1 MNKYVKS
8 STLWMIAGALLLA
21 VAIWPGAGL
30 GDEAVQVLTPGDS
43 HALQLLRKTE
53 DAAKAGAGRR
63 LDERR
68 AYLRKKQT
76 YRRFIDNYIAEKKT
90 AFEDEGLSI
99 SVISKNDL
107 LFLKGYGYADKET
120 RTPATPLT
128 LFCTGSVSKLF
139 TGIAV
144 MQLVEQGRID
154 LDAPLETYIPDF
166 GYKTHFPDAG
176 PITVR
181 TLMTHQSGIVGDIFK
196 GRDSISGPDHHFR
209 ELVDLLKDEYLAYPP
224 GYISS
229 YSNCAVALLGIV
241 IEEVSGVEFKTYIQD
256 HICRPLGMMTSN
268 FSLRDYMSPLL
279 AKSYDSTGAESPFL
293 YIRDEP
299 AGSFIS
305 NTLEMSLFMRMILN
319 GGKLFGRRILRQST
333 LEQMFVQQNSEIE
346 FDFPDD
352 HGARWGL
359 SWVLSDPALSYAGKY
374 AGHDGFVPNY
384 FTKMHILPE
393 HGLAVIV
400 ETNSLQGQQISSDIA
415 DMAMIKALEIFKGIK
430 RPDPQP
436 LPPIVALTPQHIAQT
451 EGTYATNDLGIL
463 SIYPKNS
470 GLFASCTGLGSLE
483 LELLPHED
491 DWFSLYLNGQ
501 PAPGFENIRII
512 VKNFAGK
519 RFAGLQIHTASG
531 LINSSSI
538 GCEYQIPDKLPPE
551 WMNRVGQYN
560 VINPDPYMSFDLD
573 GALIQVLPSGAMYYA
588 DPAFLASILDPI
600 FEDEAVR
607 TGLGRNINETI
618 QVVDCN
624 GGECLYHLGYLLK
637 KQTIAMTPPDTR
649 ETFNASDLQ
658 KKGQEVERKLIQ
670 RFRFPDTSHFQ
681 HFAFPKK
688 KDTHSRPN

>member
-1 MNKYVKS
+1 MNKYGKL
-8 STLWMIAGALLLA
+8 STLWMVIGALLA
-21 VAIWPGAGL
+21 TMAIFPGAGL
-30 GDEAVQVLTPGDS
+30 GDEAVQALSPGDS
-43 HALQLLRKTE
+43 HALQLLSKSE
-53 DAAKAGAGRR
+53 GAAKTRAGRR
-63 LDERR
+63 LDERL
-68 AYLRKKQT
+68 AYLRKKHA
-76 YRRFIDNYIAEKKT
+76 YRRFLDNYIAEKRM

-99 SVISKNDL
+99 SVISENDL

-120 RTPATPLT
+120 LTPATPLT
-128 LFCTGSVSKLF
+128 LFCVGSVSKLF

-181 TLMTHQSGIVGDIFK
+181 TLMTHQSGIVGDIVK
-196 GRDSISGPDHHFR
+196 GWCSVSGPDHHFR
-209 ELVDLLKDEYLAYPP
+209 ELVDVLRDEYLAYPP
-224 GYISS
+224 GYIST

-241 IEEVSGVEFKTYIQD
+241 IEEVSGVEFKTYVQN
-256 HICRPLGMMTSN
+256 HICRPLGMLTSN
-268 FSLRDYMSPLL
+268 FSLRDYMHPML
-279 AKSYDSTGAESPFL
+279 AKSYDSTGARSPFL

-346 FDFPDD
+346 FDFPKD

-359 SWVLSDPALSYAGKY
+359 SWVLSHPVLSYAGKY
-374 AGHDGFVPNY
+374 VGHDGFLPPNY
-384 FTKMHILPE
+384 STQMHILPE

-400 ETNSLQGQQISSDIA
+400 ETNSLEGQQIISDIA
-415 DMAMIKALEIFKGIK
+415 DIAMMKALEIFKGIK

-436 LPPIVALTPQHIAQT
+436 LPPIVPLTPQHIAQT

-470 GLFASCTGLGSLE
+470 GLFGSFTGLGSLE
-483 LELLPHED
+483 LELLPHKD

-501 PAPGFENIRII
+501 PAPGFINIRII
-512 VKNFAGK
+512 VKNLARK
-519 RFAGLQIHTASG
+519 RFAGLQIRTASG
-531 LINSSSI
+531 LIYSSSI
-538 GCEYQIPDKLPPE
+538 GCEYQIPDEPPPE
-551 WMNRVGQYN
+551 WTNRVGQYN
-560 VINPDPYMSFDLD
+560 VINPDPYMLVDMD
-573 GALIQVLPSGAMYYA
+573 ALIQVLPSGAMYYINP
-588 DPAFLASILDPI
+588 DVSSNVLDPI

-618 QVVDCN
+618 QVVDCD

-637 KQTIAMTPPDTR
+637 KQTIATLPDTR
-649 ETFNASDLQ
+649 GTFSASDLQ
-658 KKGQEVERKLIQ
+658 KKGREVERKLIQ
-670 RFRFPDTSHFQ
+670 RFRFPGASQFQLFTSS
-681 HFAFPKK
+681 KK
-688 KDTHSRPN
+688 RDTHSRPN